1 MQQINLYQP
10 ILRKQEKI
18 FSAKTL
24 LQGNLLVLAGL
35 ALLYAYT
42 VLQTQSMQAQLT
54 QIQQQRD
61 GHAKQIMTLLDQY
74 PATPKDESIS
84 GRIEQIQTE
93 LHHKR
98 KMLSAVEQL
107 SLGSETGFSEHLA
120 GLARQDRPQ
129 LWLQHIY
136 LQNGKHAELV
146 GSAHQA
152 EEVPIYLQRL
162 SQEKAFNGT
171 AFHSVI
177 IARNKEQA
185 NRVDFTLST
194 EEPLAEEEAP

>member
-42 VLQTQSMQAQLT
+42 VVQTQSMQVQLN
-54 QIQQQRD
+54 QVQQQRD
-61 GHAKQIMTLLDQY
+61 GHAKQIITLLAQY
-74 PATPKDESIS
+74 PATLKDETLK
-84 GRIEQIQTE
+84 GRIEQTQAE

-98 KMLSAVEQL
+98 EVLGAVEQL
-107 SLGSETGFSEHLA
+107 SLGSETGFSEHLT
-120 GLARQDRPQ
+120 GLARQDHPQ
-129 LWLQHIY
+129 LWLHRIY
-136 LQNGKHAELV
+136 LQSGKHAELV

-162 SQEKAFNGT
+162 SLEKAFSGT
-171 AFHSVI
+171 AFRSVI
-177 IARNKEQA
+177 IARNEELASQI
-185 NRVDFTLST
+185 DFTLST
-194 EEPLAEEEAP
+194 EELLAEEAP